1 MKKIQIL
8 GLGCPKCEKLYESVK
23 QAAKELGIEYEIE
36 KIDDINKIFDMGAMT
51 TLQDGGART
60 CVRSC
65 PLKAQ
70 STPALAIDGNIGR
83 SYNCRHFMKHSFQ
96 YCIFRQDS

>member
-70 STPALAIDGNIGR
+70 STHRLWRHRRHALFVSRFAR
-83 SYNCRHFMKHSFQ
+83 KSVSQMTS
-96 YCIFRQDS
+96 